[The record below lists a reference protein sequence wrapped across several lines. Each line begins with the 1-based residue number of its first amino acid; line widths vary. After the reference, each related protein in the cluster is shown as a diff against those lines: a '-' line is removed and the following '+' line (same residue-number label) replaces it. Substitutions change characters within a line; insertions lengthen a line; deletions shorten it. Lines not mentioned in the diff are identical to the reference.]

1 MGGAPIHRVL
11 HSADNLQD
19 DGPRDTD
26 SCCPNNQSQ
35 EWRGRIHLA
44 MQEDGVPLLRLGGQL
59 KRHEWLHQ
67 RHPPQ
72 VCCCEPPDRILHFP
86 RPNKHPVVTGHYI
99 NGRTK
104 PVCVRNLSPYEI
116 LEKVELLRDAS
127 GEKLTKTNKAV
138 TSTKDSVRGI
148 WSPFHGKGEPV

>member
-1 MGGAPIHRVL
+1 MGAPIHRVL

-86 RPNKHPVVTGHYI
+86 PAQQ
-99 NGRTK
+99 
-104 PVCVRNLSPYEI
+104 NLSACGTCRPTRS
-116 LEKVELLRDAS
+116 EKVELLRDAS

-148 WSPFHGKGEPV
+148 WSPFHGKG